1 MWDDNLWVPTNVSQ
15 PGSGLHKRI
24 ASIQVLN
31 QIPGPQLDHICAIF
45 CGTWKRIDKMAYPD
59 NVRVYWQKKAWADG
73 NFFREWEWN
82 KKQLFQISIA

>member
-1 MWDDNLWVPTNVSQ
+1 
-15 PGSGLHKRI
+15 
-24 ASIQVLN
+24 
-31 QIPGPQLDHICAIF
+31 
-45 CGTWKRIDKMAYPD
+45 MAYPD